1 MANSTAERSRTV
13 CQSCELPYYAAR
25 SACPYCT
32 TAGAS
37 GPETP
42 EDSAGSGQGD
52 VRAESPPGL
61 LARLK
66 NAIGR

>member
-32 TAGAS
+32 TAGWS
-37 GPETP
+37 ETG
-42 EDSAGSGQGD
+42 GSGTGN
-52 VRAESPPGL
+52 VHGESPPGL

-66 NAIGR
+66 SALGI